1 MSIARAFLVIALLAV
16 ASAGTLALV
25 SRTPASIRA
34 EARSGSTDPGL
45 GSSFT
50 DDQVASHGHY
60 RGPAY
65 LAYLLTLVINISV
78 LVVLAR
84 GPLRAVLEKSG
95 SWPGGWITR
104 TVVASALVAL
114 ALGLATLP
122 LDYVR
127 AQGMGRAWGLSTQD
141 TAGWLSDQL
150 RGAGVGLVIAA
161 IAAIAFFGVVRWQPK
176 AWWWIGWLT
185 FSVLSAVLVFLWPLV
200 IAPLFNRF
208 TPLEAGPLRDRV
220 VALAAEAGVEVG
232 DVLVSDA
239 SRRTTAENAY
249 VAGLFGSK
257 QLVLYDTLIEN
268 GDEDETAFV
277 VAHELGHKVENH
289 VAQGVAL
296 SVLGLLLSFVALRW
310 LASTE
315 GPWEWAG
322 ASGIGD
328 VRALPVLLLF
338 AIAAT
343 FVAMPVEN
351 AISRRHEAAADRI
364 AIDLTEDPAT
374 ATRVFRR
381 LALSNISDLR
391 PPTIAV
397 WLFFTHPPTPD
408 RIDELMVGPGPKA

>member
-1 MSIARAFLVIALLAV
+1 MSIARALLAIALLAV
-16 ASAGTLALV
+16 TAAGTLALV

-34 EARSGSTDPGL
+34 EAREGSTDPAL
-45 GSSFT
+45 GSTFT
-50 DDQVASHGHY
+50 DDQVASHGAY

-65 LAYLLTLVINISV
+65 IAYFLTLLINLAV
-78 LVVLAR
+78 LIVLAR
-84 GPLRAVLEKSG
+84 GPLATVLEKVG
-95 SWPGGWITR
+95 SASGGWIVQTLI
-104 TVVASALVAL
+104 ASAFVAL
-114 ALGLATLP
+114 SLWLATLP

-127 AQGMGRAWGLSTQD
+127 SQGMGRAWGLSTQD

-150 RGAGVGLVIAA
+150 RGAGIGLVIAA

-185 FSVLSAVLVFLWPLV
+185 FSALSAVLVFLWPLV

-220 VALAAEAGVEVG
+220 VTLAADAGVEVG

-296 SVLGLLLSFVALRW
+296 SVLGLFLSFVALRW

-315 GPWEWAG
+315 GPWRWAG

-328 VRALPVLLLF
+328 IRALPVLLLF
-338 AIAAT
+338 ALVAT
-343 FVAMPVEN
+343 FVAMPIEN
-351 AISRRHEAAADRI
+351 AISRRNEAAADRI
-364 AIDLTEDPAT
+364 AIGLTEDPAT
-374 ATRVFRR
+374 ATKVFRR
-381 LALSNISDLR
+381 LAFSNISDLR
-391 PPTIAV
+391 PPGIAM

-408 RIDELMVGPGPKA
+408 RIDELMVGLGPKA